1 MTYFK
6 VIIIIVFSGLSFICM
21 AQSPTPSASPTTPD
35 DIDKKTLNGGD
46 KKTLEEGSAREELS
60 RQFRLGEPGLSGIT
74 VDRTITMLGRE
85 FYRQFTQRSRGRTLI
100 TNENLSI
107 YEQPDARWG
116 SRVWIENNNTIIFE
130 ARLSPKLSDIEGYA
144 EAAVEQVESR
154 IIQETII
161 NQLENNPD
169 LSDKEI

>member
-1 MTYFK
+1 MKHFR
-6 VIIIIVFSGLSFICM
+6 VIITIVITGISFTCM
-21 AQSPTPSASPTTPD
+21 AQSPTPSVSPTTPD
-35 DIDKKTLNGGD
+35 DIDKKKLNDGD
-46 KKTLEEGSAREELS
+46 KKIMEKGSAREELS
-60 RQFRLGEPGLSGIT
+60 RQFRLGEPGLSGII

-85 FYRQFTQRSRGRTLI
+85 FYRQFTQRSRGRTII
-100 TNENLSI
+100 TNKNLSI

-161 NQLENNPD
+161 NQIENNPD